1 MEGEKKSHQKKLEG
15 PKLELFETIQVNRD
29 DVLAEHT
36 KKLEE
41 QENRLEG
48 LKKIVTTVLSK
59 TTENKKEIA
68 DYQQGV
74 NLKLGQIESSLEQR
88 LEVVEKNLEK
98 HLEKN
103 RTEKIQKMMEEN
115 FKNLFALIDKQQ
127 KEYDENHSKTI
138 NEITAI
144 HERIDRLESNNSK
157 ITKDIATINERIDRL
172 ELSNSRIVGAA
183 EEEKKEEDKRI

>member
-41 QENRLEG
+41 QEKRLEG

>member
-41 QENRLEG
+41 QEKRLEG

-98 HLEKN
+98 HLEK
-103 RTEKIQKMMEEN
+103 
-115 FKNLFALIDKQQ
+115 KNLFALIDKQQ